1 MTNEERVPPAEI
13 LDPQDCWRLLGEA
26 SVGRLAVTVNGH
38 PDVFP
43 VNYKVD
49 GESLVFRTGS
59 GTKQEALDADPV
71 IAFEVDRVSAEF
83 GLAWS
88 IVVKGQAEKTAFS
101 NQSLD
106 ALGRALFPWQGT
118 GKDYLIRIVP
128 ESMTGRRFTLTPAMT
143 WGKLDDATRAGFE

>member
-1 MTNEERVPPAEI
+1 MTNQEKVPAAEI
-13 LDPQDCWRLLGEA
+13 LGPKDCWRLLREA
-26 SVGRLAVTVNGH
+26 SVGRLAITVYCH

-83 GLAWS
+83 GPPWS
-88 IVVKGQAEKTAFS
+88 IVVKGQAQKAEFM
-101 NQSLD
+101 NQALD
-106 ALGRALFPWQGT
+106 SIG
-118 GKDYLIRIVP
+118 
-128 ESMTGRRFTLTPAMT
+128 
-143 WGKLDDATRAGFE
+143 